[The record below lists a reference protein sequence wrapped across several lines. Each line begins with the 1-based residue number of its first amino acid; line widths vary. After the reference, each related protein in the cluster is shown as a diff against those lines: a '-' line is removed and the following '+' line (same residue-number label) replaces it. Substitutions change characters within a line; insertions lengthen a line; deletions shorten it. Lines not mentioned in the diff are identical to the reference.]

1 MTATSRPTRPAGSE
15 SIRQTRRRLASHG
28 KPMRGAPAYS
38 RFVNRPLG
46 RAIAAWAHHVGMT
59 PNGVTAISAAL
70 SLLGILVVA
79 LGPSRS
85 LAATLAVPVLLAA
98 GYAFDSADGQ
108 LARLRGGGSSQGEW
122 LDHVVDCLKIS
133 ALHIA
138 VVIGVHRAGLDL
150 RWALV
155 PLAFLLVAN
164 AFFFSYILTDLLNR
178 LRPSGAP
185 QRPEGAPLLRSLL
198 SAPTDYGLL
207 CVAFVLWAWP
217 AAFLAVYG
225 VLLLGTAGY
234 LALGLPKWFRQL
246 GVRSVG
252 DL

>member
-1 MTATSRPTRPAGSE
+1 MTATSRTTAEDRE
-15 SIRQTRRRLASHG
+15 SIRQTRKRLASHG

-46 RAIAAWAHHVGMT
+46 RSIAAWAYHAGLT

-70 SLLGILVVA
+70 SLLGILVIA

-85 LAATLAVPVLLAA
+85 LVATVVVPLLLAS

-108 LARLRGGGSSQGEW
+108 LARLRGGGSPQGEW
-122 LDHVVDCLKIS
+122 LDHVVDCIKIS

-138 VVIGVHRAGLDL
+138 VVVGVHRAGLDL
-150 RWALV
+150 AWSLL

-164 AFFFSYILTDLLNR
+164 AFFFSYILTDLLKR

-185 QRPEGAPLLRSLL
+185 RQPETAPLLRSLL

-207 CVAFVLWAWP
+207 CVAFLLWAWP
-217 AAFLAVYG
+217 VAFLFAYA
-225 VLLLGTAGY
+225 VLLAGTAGY
-234 LALGLPKWFRQL
+234 LALGLPKWFKAL
-246 GVRSVG
+246 GAAG
-252 DL
+252 DEFA